1 MIAQQLNVQVAIT
14 LYKHKMIEINEKN
27 HTAIVIGSLDKI
39 YNNSKITGILRSNDV
54 YILEAIYKLLSGCT
68 TSISQLQKRTLISLY
83 NTTLNTSKFACKSSA
98 LKVNDYILKSKFTQA
113 NYNDCNTMNNL
124 QKVYYW
130 QEFNTLVTESEI
142 IDNVNINGYLQT
154 KLFDTIPVF
163 NIGKTIP
170 FTNIGLIS
178 LAITNSLET
187 DNYRIYDILNNDV
200 TESFNRTYLN
210 NKTILFVSNN
220 IYSFGNLFIKLTKST
235 PFIISNIFTNQFTN
249 QFT

>member
-1 MIAQQLNVQVAIT
+1 
-14 LYKHKMIEINEKN
+14 MIEINEKN

-68 TSISQLQKRTLISLY
+68 TSISHIQKRTLISLY
-83 NTTLNTSKFACKSSA
+83 NTTLNTSKFTCKSSVI
-98 LKVNDYILKSKFTQA
+98 KVNNYILKSKFTQA
-113 NYNDCNTMNNL
+113 NYTDCSTISDL

-130 QEFNTLVTESEI
+130 QESNTSITETDI
-142 IDNVNINGYLQT
+142 INNVNVNGYLQT

-187 DNYRIYDILNNDV
+187 DNYRIYDILNNDI
-200 TESFNRTYLN
+200 TESFSRTYLN
-210 NKTILFVSNN
+210 NKTILFISNN
-220 IYSFGNLFIKLTKST
+220 IYSYGDLFIKLNKSLIPLT
-235 PFIISNIFTNQFTN
+235 EEIPT
-249 QFT
+249 